1 MAAAA
6 PVLVHVLG
14 DVDEMREIAER
25 ADDIERLRDGE
36 VGEERVEFPLDAGR
50 VVHDRAPEADGGLPD
65 RFDPRVA

>member
-14 DVDEMREIAER
+14 DVDEMREVAER

-36 VGEERVEFPLDAGR
+36 VGQQRVELALDAGASSAI
-50 VVHDRAPEADGGLPD
+50 RAPEADGGLPD
-65 RFDPRVA
+65 RFDRA